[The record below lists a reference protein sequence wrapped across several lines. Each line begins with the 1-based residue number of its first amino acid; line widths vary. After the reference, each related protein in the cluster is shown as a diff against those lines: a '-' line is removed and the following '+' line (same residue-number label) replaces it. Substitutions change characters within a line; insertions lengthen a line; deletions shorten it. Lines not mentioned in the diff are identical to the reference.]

1 MTRGGGSVSGKES
14 RENVE
19 CGDART
25 GSLSADLPTIS
36 WRGLA
41 SKRALASGKL
51 AWAFCTLS
59 LAELIV
65 DIT

>member
-1 MTRGGGSVSGKES
+1 VSAPQEERNS
-14 RENVE
+14 REKWNA
-19 CGDART
+19 GNART

-51 AWAFCTLS
+51 VWAFCTLS

-65 DIT
+65 DAT